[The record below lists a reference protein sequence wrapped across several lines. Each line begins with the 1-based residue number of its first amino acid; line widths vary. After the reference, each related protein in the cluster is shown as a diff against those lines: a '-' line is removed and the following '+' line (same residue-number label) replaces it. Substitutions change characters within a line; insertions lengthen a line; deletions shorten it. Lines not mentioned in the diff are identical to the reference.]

1 MNITLDRVF
10 RGTYNQLLKSMYSL
24 LDEDTMKL
32 NKEEAIHSFLK
43 SWDIF
48 SDDEIAELLDL
59 GGEVS
64 QELRIK
70 FIAESVAIRMDGFLN
85 TIQEF
90 VQIILECSGTPA
102 DEKEMTELCDAGWVK
117 EAYNTYQ
124 ELA

>member
-1 MNITLDRVF
+1 M
-10 RGTYNQLLKSMYSL
+10 
-24 LDEDTMKL
+24 
-32 NKEEAIHSFLK
+32 
-43 SWDIF
+43 
-48 SDDEIAELLDL
+48 
-59 GGEVS
+59 S

>member
-32 NKEEAIHSFLK
+32 NKEEAIHSFLN

>member
-1 MNITLDRVF
+1 MNITLDGVF

>member
-117 EAYNTYQ
+117 ETYNTYQ